1 MKRAL
6 VPGSYNPITLG
17 HLDLILRAAE
27 LFDEVYAVIFDNCDK
42 KYAYSLDE
50 RLEMLEKSVT
60 PYSEKNGRGRIIACS
75 SNGFLAD
82 YVKEH
87 EINAVVKGARGT
99 VDFDY
104 EYSLSIINR
113 SFDSSFETVILPSK
127 AEYQHISSTV
137 VRELVKYGK
146 DVRGYVP
153 EAIEDMLKK

>member
-6 VPGSYNPITLG
+6 VPGSYNPVTLG

-42 KYAYSLDE
+42 KYAYSLDD
-50 RLEMLEKSVT
+50 RLKMLEASVAK
-60 PYSEKNGRGRIIACS
+60 YSEKDGRGKIIAAAS
-75 SNGFLAD
+75 DGFLAD
-82 YVKEH
+82 YVRENG
-87 EINAVVKGARGT
+87 INAVVKGARGAI
-99 VDFDY
+99 DFDY
-104 EYSLSIINR
+104 EYSLSLINR
-113 SFDSSFETVILPSK
+113 SFDSDFETIILPSK

-153 EAIEDMLKK
+153 EEIETMLKK

>member
-42 KYAYSLDE
+42 KYAYSLDS
-50 RLEMLEKSVT
+50 RLNMLRASVEK
-60 PYSEKNGRGRIIACS
+60 YSEKDGRGKIIAAS
-75 SNGFLAD
+75 SDGFLAD

-113 SFDSSFETVILPSK
+113 SFDADFETIILPSK

-153 EAIEDMLKK
+153 EEIEDMLK

>member
-6 VPGSYNPITLG
+6 VPGSYNPVTLG

-42 KYAYSLDE
+42 KYSCSLDK
-50 RLEMLEKSVT
+50 RLEMLEKSVS
-60 PYSEKNGRGRIIACS
+60 PYSEKDGRGRIIAAS
-75 SNGFLAD
+75 SDGFLAD
-82 YVKEH
+82 YVRENG
-87 EINAVVKGARGT
+87 INAVVKGARGA

-113 SFDSSFETVILPSK
+113 SFDADFETIILPSK
-127 AEYQHISSTV
+127 SEYQHISSTV
-137 VRELVKYGK
+137 VRELIKYGK

-153 EAIEDMLKK
+153 EEIEDMLK